1 MTSLRERVRSTSGGR
16 IAWRIGATVGGVAVV
31 IIGIV
36 LLPLPGPGWVIGAAD
51 LSHLRT
57 AAPVVST
64 RFFDTPRTFVTGV
77 GPTALGALGMPTA
90 VPTQS
95 FASAGALIS
104 AVDTGRLRP
113 GTRAVVYAA
122 AHSGS
127 TPLAEQRHLARFYR
141 LAGQAAHAHGLLF
154 IAAPAANLVAAL
166 APHTPASRQDSAFLR
181 LRIAA
186 QWQKQDLITVRDLAA
201 SGALDLGGLI
211 SHRAPASSSM
221 TAPKARSS
229 LQTPVTAP
237 ALTSR
242 HGDAARSKASGKFRR
257 DRCNLPH
264 AAYGNRCGKSQRLE

>member
-1 MTSLRERVRSTSGGR
+1 MPTRPRTACPTPPRPRSCSSITWPANASGSSASPSTSRGR
-16 IAWRIGATVGGVAVV
+16 SSPTGRTRRRRTPDLAAVTPPVAPA
-31 IIGIV
+31 GTQ
-36 LLPLPGPGWVIGAAD
+36 PPPGPGWVISAAD

-186 QWQKQDLITVRDLAA
+186 QAA
-201 SGALDLGGLI
+201 PSADVYV
-211 SHRAPASSSM
+211 AE
-221 TAPKARSS
+221 TQS
-229 LQTPVTAP
+229 LR
-237 ALTSR
+237 TS
-242 HGDAARSKASGKFRR
+242 
-257 DRCNLPH
+257 
-264 AAYGNRCGKSQRLE
+264 